1 MSSRNPFSKSFWE
14 DAEAEMLRQR
24 QERTDA
30 VQAEVSLL
38 PPDLTGHVFL
48 RACEEGE
55 KIRDR
60 MQAIDQE
67 TAVLDEQIV
76 EARKQVKDLYQP
88 ILRTTRYRGDILG
101 DFTPG
106 RVEPVPDAFIKGQ
119 AALDAE
125 RKLVR
130 PLLAKR
136 KALANERFALEQQY
150 SQLTK
155 IAYLASYGEVTLI
168 HHLSSAWAARLGV
181 VTDGLRAKLLGHND
195 VRVANTDR
203 FGNPLPVEAQDGLP
217 PAGRVPQ
224 Q

>member
-1 MSSRNPFSKSFWE
+1 MSSRNPFR

-48 RACEEGE
+48 RAREEGE

-76 EARKQVKDLYQP
+76 EARKAAKNLYQP

-106 RVEPVPDAFIKGQ
+106 RVEPVPGAFLKGE
-119 AALDAE
+119 AALKVE
-125 RKLVR
+125 RERVR

-150 SQLTK
+150 SQLK
-155 IAYLASYGEVTLI
+155 RIALAASRGEVSLL
-168 HHLSSAWAARLGV
+168 HHLTEQWESVLDVSVG
-181 VTDGLRAKLLGHND
+181 GLRAKLLGHNG

-217 PAGRVPQ
+217 PAGRIPQ